1 MKIYQDIYSFKR
13 SLVVFTTLIIFCL
26 LLSVSVQAS
35 DLDSLRVL
43 IRSFQNKIEQKE
55 SFITQLS
62 QEFNTINAKIYEYKT
77 VQTSGVASFSGRLR
91 NALKASHQ
99 LADTLDFVTRQI
111 REDKSKLQNAY
122 SAAIEHIERKI
133 QGELT
138 EVKRESRNRNEQKK
152 RLNLIKHLEQEK
164 AEYAGNLQKMQ
175 VDEKGW
181 KKITIEA
188 GDTLRRLKLKA
199 ALLEDF
205 EKNLKQSIQTLESG
219 SRKNRDDKK
228 TYAELLDFYKELDES
243 LDDDQDIFDKSRIE
257 ELRDKIENSDTEFAE
272 LKQQMKTLNRDIA
285 ILKAKIEHFKS
296 AISEKEAF

>member
-1 MKIYQDIYSFKR
+1 
-13 SLVVFTTLIIFCL
+13 
-26 LLSVSVQAS
+26 LLS
-35 DLDSLRVL
+35 
-43 IRSFQNKIEQKE
+43 
-55 SFITQLS
+55 
-62 QEFNTINAKIYEYKT
+62 
-77 VQTSGVASFSGRLR
+77 FS
-91 NALKASHQ
+91 NPFHQ
-99 LADTLDFVTRQI
+99 LAFFASFRHIQI
-111 REDKSKLQNAY
+111 FPVLNAY

-205 EKNLKQSIQTLESG
+205 ETNLKQSIQTLESG